1 MLSSFFSVFIADP
14 QAEHDEEGVFAH
26 GNIDNH
32 TTRKSHYFA
41 TIVLLFM
48 AQGNTSDICGKLFAA
63 INNGVTWGLHE
74 SAMGGIQEVKWWAQ
88 DVWCVF
94 CMGCFAWDGLHV
106 LLCRSSPVV
115 LHNIL
120 F

>member
-32 TTRKSHYFA
+32 TTRKSHHFA
-41 TIVLLFM
+41 TIVSLFM

-63 INNGVTWGLHE
+63 I
-74 SAMGGIQEVKWWAQ
+74 
-88 DVWCVF
+88 DVRHDHMMECKHH
-94 CMGCFAWDGLHV
+94 HV
-106 LLCRSSPVV
+106 LQKYGLW
-115 LHNIL
+115 HNLGHSEHLVAKEIQVSQRAEAK
-120 F
+120 